1 MAKQKYIELYKT
13 MDKDRWYTAAEL
25 GVAPATMTAMVNRNL
40 VEKTDT
46 SPRKYR
52 RLFNP
57 QATILDI
64 LSGFEFDFFTLYRSD
79 ETLGMLCYLEKE
91 QIMDCWGKPYD
102 LTKVTRL
109 VVKKVEFSI

>member
-40 VEKTDT
+40 VERTDT

-57 QATILDI
+57 QATMLEVSEMGTLDAFILK
-64 LSGFEFDFFTLYRSD
+64 L
-79 ETLGMLCYLEKE
+79 KE
-91 QIMDCWGKPYD
+91 RKCTFLNRKGI
-102 LTKVTRL
+102 
-109 VVKKVEFSI
+109 